1 MRYCANNGCMNGL
14 QPNFGVSA
22 GMNRVRRIIDNE
34 YDILLLLINESP
46 IAMAYVPWQRWGET
60 YDAENALAN
69 GTLFPELNLP
79 FTGRNCERGGNRG

>member
-34 YDILLLLINESP
+34 YP
-46 IAMAYVPWQRWGET
+46 IAMAYVPWQHWGET

>member
-34 YDILLLLINESP
+34 YP
-46 IAMAYVPWQRWGET
+46 IAMAYVPWQHWGET

-69 GTLFPELNLP
+69 GTLFP
-79 FTGRNCERGGNRG
+79 

>member
-14 QPNFGVSA
+14 QPNFGVL
-22 GMNRVRRIIDNE
+22 VIDNE
-34 YDILLLLINESP
+34 YP

>member
-34 YDILLLLINESP
+34 YP
-46 IAMAYVPWQRWGET
+46 IAMAYVPWQHWGET
-60 YDAENALAN
+60 
-69 GTLFPELNLP
+69 
-79 FTGRNCERGGNRG
+79 

>member
-34 YDILLLLINESP
+34 YP
-46 IAMAYVPWQRWGET
+46 IAMAYVPWQHWGET
-60 YDAENALAN
+60 YDAVS
-69 GTLFPELNLP
+69 GTESAVYRPKLRKGWKPWVII
-79 FTGRNCERGGNRG
+79 CAA